1 MKLRS
6 KTINPMNGQR
16 GFSLV
21 ELVVVLAIIL
31 VVSAVAVPN
40 IVSAMRGVRLRG
52 TASDY
57 AGLLQQARMRAVQ
70 DNRIYMVK
78 MPGLDGATTVA
89 YIDIYPQN
97 ADGTSGQN
105 AYWGNPPFRD
115 PEIIPGTGITMQ
127 PTAAAPK
134 VTCGTPGCLQ
144 NQVVPLG
151 SPVILYDASQTNLSP
166 PSFNSRG
173 LPCLP
178 SAALQPATC
187 GTLVAGPGG
196 GTAVAYAAFF
206 VSQPSPNVAPEWVA
220 VTITPAGRIQTWTY
234 DGNQWGRL

>member
-6 KTINPMNGQR
+6 HTMNRLRCQR

-21 ELVVVLAIIL
+21 ELVVVLAILL
-31 VVSAVAVPN
+31 VVSAVAIPN

-57 AGLLQQARMRAVQ
+57 SGLLQQARMRAVQ
-70 DNRIYMVK
+70 DNRIYTVK
-78 MPGLDGATTVA
+78 MPGQDGATTVA

-97 ADGTSGQN
+97 ADGTSGQG
-105 AYWGNPPFRD
+105 AYWGTPPFRD
-115 PEIIPGTGITMQ
+115 PEIIPGNGVTMQ

-134 VTCGTPGCLQ
+134 VTCGGAGCLQ

-151 SPVILYDASQTNLSP
+151 SPVLMYDASQINVSP
-166 PSFNSRG
+166 ASFNPRG

-178 SAALQPATC
+178 SAATLPATC
-187 GTLVAGPGG
+187 STFVGGPGG